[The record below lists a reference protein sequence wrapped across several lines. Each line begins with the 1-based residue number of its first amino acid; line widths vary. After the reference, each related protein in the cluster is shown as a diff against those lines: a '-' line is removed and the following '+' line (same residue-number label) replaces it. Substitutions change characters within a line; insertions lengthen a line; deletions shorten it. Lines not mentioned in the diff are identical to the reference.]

1 MEYGTI
7 EDKKV
12 ILLKPQTYMNSSGES
27 VVEFKNFYK
36 IPEENIIVIF
46 DDIDIEPGNIR
57 IKRNGKPTEHIMVQN
72 LLYICL
78 EQINF
83 RELEL
88 V

>member
-36 IPEENIIVIF
+36 IAAQNIIVIF
-46 DDIDIEPGNIR
+46 DDIDIEPGNIKV
-57 IKRNGKPTEHIMVQN
+57 KRSGSPRNT
-72 LLYICL
+72 
-78 EQINF
+78 
-83 RELEL
+83 
-88 V
+88 

>member
-36 IPEENIIVIF
+36 IPAENIIVIF

-57 IKRNGKPTEHIMVQN
+57 IKRNGNPRNT
-72 LLYICL
+72 
-78 EQINF
+78 
-83 RELEL
+83 
-88 V
+88 

>member
-36 IPEENIIVIF
+36 IPAENIIVIF

-57 IKRNGKPTEHIMVQN
+57 IKRNGSPRNT
-72 LLYICL
+72 
-78 EQINF
+78 
-83 RELEL
+83 
-88 V
+88 